1 MTLEFTEAEI
11 RAILP
16 SAILFLTGLVQLLTD
31 ACLGA
36 RDPEGDRGQKS
47 HLVLTGAAGSVLAFI
62 ALGALTDPSA
72 PLFSGALTGDLLGR
86 FAAGIII
93 VTTLL
98 TGLGAGGYL
107 GAIGR
112 NRGEFHALLSF
123 GAGAMVL
130 LAQSANLV
138 AMFVAV
144 ETLSLAL
151 YVLAGYVR
159 DWRESSEGAFK
170 YFVMGA
176 FSSGFLL
183 LGMAFLYGG
192 SGGGIDLAALG
203 GHGDEPLIAV
213 GAVLV
218 LIGLGFKVGAVPFHS
233 WVPDVYQGTPMLA
246 AGWMAVA
253 VKVCCFVALIRIIL
267 ATGGNTGVASLVE
280 ALAVVTILLGNLA
293 ALNQTNL
300 KRMLAYSGIAHTG
313 YLMVPLVLVL
323 ASHGDGAALSGSLFY
338 LATYLV
344 TTLAAFTALSTLQQ
358 GDRDC
363 DTIDSIRGLGR
374 KHPVVALV
382 ITLSMVSLAGI
393 PLTAGFMGK
402 FTIFSDAVAG
412 GKWHLALIG
421 VIGSM
426 ISVYYYLRPIVA
438 MYFHEALEETE
449 KAEAAWGLHLA
460 MLLLSVGILY
470 LGLFPESIVSL
481 SRGAVPLL
489 AGH

>member
-1 MTLEFTEAEI
+1 
-11 RAILP
+11 
-16 SAILFLTGLVQLLTD
+16 
-31 ACLGA
+31 
-36 RDPEGDRGQKS
+36 
-47 HLVLTGAAGSVLAFI
+47 
-62 ALGALTDPSA
+62 
-72 PLFSGALTGDLLGR
+72 
-86 FAAGIII
+86 
-93 VTTLL
+93 
-98 TGLGAGGYL
+98 
-107 GAIGR
+107 
-112 NRGEFHALLSF
+112 
-123 GAGAMVL
+123 
-130 LAQSANLV
+130 
-138 AMFVAV
+138 
-144 ETLSLAL
+144 
-151 YVLAGYVR
+151 
-159 DWRESSEGAFK
+159 
-170 YFVMGA
+170 
-176 FSSGFLL
+176 
-183 LGMAFLYGG
+183 
-192 SGGGIDLAALG
+192 
-203 GHGDEPLIAV
+203 
-213 GAVLV
+213 
-218 LIGLGFKVGAVPFHS
+218 
-233 WVPDVYQGTPMLA
+233 
-246 AGWMAVA
+246 MAVA

-267 ATGGNTGVASLVE
+267 ATGVNTVVASLVE